1 MSGGNVKIEAEAEA
15 EAESETEAKSK
26 AKAKTKATAQPRASG
41 DSVAGPGGRIT
52 HIVSRLLRPGSTP
65 LPPTAL
71 PGPPGAS
78 DIEDWLVDRLAVL
91 MELGRD
97 EIDVRIPIERFG
109 LDSRSTV
116 GMTGELEDW
125 LGIELPA
132 TLLWDY
138 PTIAEA
144 SAYLAEESRLVQR
157 SKVVPSSE

>member
-1 MSGGNVKIEAEAEA
+1 MKIEADAG
-15 EAESETEAKSK
+15 SGTQT
-26 AKAKTKATAQPRASG
+26 KTGPRAG
-41 DSVAGPGGRIT
+41 ERVEAREDSSLAPGRRIARMVTKLFGPR
-52 HIVSRLLRPGSTP
+52 SA
-65 LPPTAL
+65 PPKRRESPA
-71 PGPPGAS
+71 PAGAS
-78 DIEDWLVDRLAVL
+78 DIESWMVERLAAL
-91 MELGRD
+91 MELGHD

-144 SAYLAEESRLVQR
+144 SAFLAEEARLVR
-157 SKVVPSSE
+157 PSKIVSSGE